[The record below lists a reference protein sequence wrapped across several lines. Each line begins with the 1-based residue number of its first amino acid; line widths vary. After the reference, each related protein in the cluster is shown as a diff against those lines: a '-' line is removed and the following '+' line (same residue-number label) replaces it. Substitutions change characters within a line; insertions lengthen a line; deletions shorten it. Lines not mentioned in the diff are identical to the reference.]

1 MLIAGERDS
10 QWNSA
15 RAARD
20 IAAGRSAYG
29 LETRVL
35 IFPDAGHN
43 LAGGSIKPIDDPRS
57 GGAPQADADARRI
70 AWPQVVA
77 FLGEALKPVAGASQ

>member
-15 RAARD
+15 RAARN
-20 IAAGRSAYG
+20 IAGSRSAYG
-29 LETRVL
+29 LETRLL

-43 LAGGSIKPIDDPRS
+43 LAGGGTKPVDDPRS
-57 GGAPQADADARRI
+57 GGTPQADADARRI
-70 AWPQVVA
+70 AWPQVVT
-77 FLGEALKPVAGASQ
+77 FLSEALKPAAGRAK